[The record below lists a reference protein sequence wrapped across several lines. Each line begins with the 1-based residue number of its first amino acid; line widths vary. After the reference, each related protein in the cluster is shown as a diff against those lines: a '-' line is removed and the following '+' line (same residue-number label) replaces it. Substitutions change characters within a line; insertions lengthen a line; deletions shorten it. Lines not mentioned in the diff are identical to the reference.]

1 VEEVRPE
8 QAVRT
13 PRDIFDRVL
22 AVIRRAKQFWP
33 AIAVA
38 AVIAI
43 PVFVVTP
50 KLIPPVYLSETVVL
64 YREIIQ
70 TENLLGSQQY
80 MMENRRNVGIRLREM
95 LLSRSNLEKII
106 ETYKLYPD
114 IVASDGKVDA
124 VEKFA
129 QKIDVRVREGETF
142 RIQYQGD
149 EAEVVFKVT
158 EALAKSLVEQ
168 NRTYRVEQAESTK
181 QFLEVEQQRTS
192 AELNQKQG
200 TLAEFLARH
209 PEFAQDIVAGGQ
221 TTAGASVRAAARTG
235 AGVAA
240 AAESGVEALERQAR
254 RLRQQLATPGA
265 MPSPEVP
272 TGPMYDPTTAAAIA
286 EAEQEL
292 IAATRTL
299 SEKQSTYTAQHPDVV
314 AAQARVSAAQARVAQ
329 VKAKAKPVAPAA
341 AAAPPPANEEERRE
355 QITGQLNRVEAALA
369 RAKRADK
376 GPTDEE
382 SSAESER
389 IVDLETEW
397 ASLNRELNEVRARYE
412 QIQARF
418 FRASIVA
425 SVEASGQASQ
435 MVIVDPAYLPQRPTK
450 RGAKRTGLVGALVT
464 VLLGVAVAFGL
475 GALDNRLYNEQD
487 IRRLKLGPIV
497 HVIPKTPRPRK
508 VRAHG

>member
-1 VEEVRPE
+1 MKPE
-8 QAVRT
+8 LAVRT
-13 PRDIFDRVL
+13 PRDVLDRVL
-22 AVIRRAKQFWP
+22 AVVRRAKQFWP
-33 AIAVA
+33 AVAVA
-38 AVIAI
+38 FVIAI
-43 PVFVVTP
+43 PVFFVTP
-50 KLIPPVYLSETVVL
+50 KVIPPVYMSETVVL

-95 LLSRSNLEKII
+95 LLSRSNLEEII
-106 ETYKLYPD
+106 EKYKLYPD

-124 VEKFA
+124 VEKFT

-142 RIQYQGD
+142 RITYQGD
-149 EAEVVFKVT
+149 DPDVVFKVT
-158 EALAKSLVEQ
+158 DALAKSLVEQ

-181 QFLEVEQQRTS
+181 QFLAVEQQRTS

-265 MPSPEVP
+265 MPGPEGPSGP
-272 TGPMYDPTTAAAIA
+272 TFDPATAAAIA

-292 IAATRTL
+292 LSANRTL

-314 AAQARVSAAQARVAQ
+314 AAQARVNAAQARLAQ
-329 VKAKAKPVAPAA
+329 VKARAKPLAPAP
-341 AAAPPPANEEERRE
+341 AAAPPPSNEEERKE
-355 QITGQLNRVEAALA
+355 QILGQLKRVEAAIA

-376 GPTDEE
+376 GPSDEE

-397 ASLNRELNEVRARYE
+397 ASLNRELQEVRARYE

-450 RGAKRTGLVGALVT
+450 RGAKRTGLVGSLVML
-464 VLLGVAVAFGL
+464 LLGFGVAFAL
-475 GALDNRLYNEQD
+475 GTLDSRVYNEQD

-497 HVIPKTPRPRK
+497 HVIPKDPGRRK
-508 VRAHG
+508 ARAHG